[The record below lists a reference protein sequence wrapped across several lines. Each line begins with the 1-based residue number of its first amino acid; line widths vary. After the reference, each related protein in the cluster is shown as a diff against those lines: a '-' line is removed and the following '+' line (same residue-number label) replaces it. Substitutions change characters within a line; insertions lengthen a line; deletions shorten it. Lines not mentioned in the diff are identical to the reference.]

1 MTAWTTANI
10 PAQDGKRAIVTGA
23 TGGLGYEVALALA
36 AAGADVILA
45 GRNPAKGQAALDA
58 IRARHSAAAARF
70 ELLDLASLD
79 SVAAFAERMESEG
92 RPIDILI
99 NNAGVMGLPRRQTT
113 ADGFEMQFGT
123 NYLGH
128 YALTARLLP
137 LLRRAERPRVVQVS
151 SVTHRGGRINFADLQ
166 SERAY
171 RPLALYGD
179 TKLAMLMFALELQRR
194 SDAAGWGL
202 ISNAAH
208 PGWARTDLIANG
220 PGSGGGL
227 LMKFHFLV
235 AALSQS
241 AAAGALPILYAA
253 TAPEAHGGAYY
264 GPDGFREMK
273 GAPARAMIA
282 NQAHDMAAA
291 ARLWDESERLTG
303 VSFAGR
309 RAA

>member
-10 PAQDGKRAIVTGA
+10 PAQAGKRAIVTGA
-23 TGGLGYEVALALA
+23 TGGLGYETALGLA
-36 AAGADVILA
+36 AAGADVILS
-45 GRNPAKGQAALDA
+45 GRNPAKGQAALDK
-58 IRARHSAAAARF
+58 IRALHPAATARF
-70 ELLDLASLD
+70 EQLDLASLD
-79 SVAAFAERMESEG
+79 SVAAFAERMQGEG
-92 RPIDILI
+92 RPIDVLI

-137 LLRRAERPRVVQVS
+137 LLRQADRPRVIQVS
-151 SVTHRGGRINFADLQ
+151 SVTHHGGRINFDDLQ
-166 SERAY
+166 SERRY

-202 ISNAAH
+202 VSNAAH
-208 PGWARTDLIANG
+208 PGWARTDLIDNG
-220 PGSGGGL
+220 PGTTGVMARA
-227 LMKFHFLV
+227 MKLIV

-241 AAAGALPILYAA
+241 AAEGALPILYAA
-253 TAPEAHGGAYY
+253 TDPAARGGAYY
-264 GPDGFREMK
+264 GPHGFREMK
-273 GAPARAMIA
+273 GFPAKAAIA

-291 ARLWDESERLTG
+291 ARLWAESERLTG
-303 VSFAGR
+303 VSFAS